1 MLCLILKV
9 SKVTA
14 NTKIGLTFTK
24 TASKVLVEGQS
35 PPQLLEVNFFLK
47 SQQQQ

>member
-1 MLCLILKV
+1 MLGLLKKV

-14 NTKIGLTFTK
+14 NTKNGLTFTK
-24 TASKVLVEGQS
+24 TAIKVLVEGQS
-35 PPQLLEVNFFLK
+35 PPQLIEVYFFLK